1 MGSGDRPVVV
11 FDSGVGGLPYLA
23 AARAL
28 MPGRSFAY
36 LADRGGFP
44 YGTKTR
50 RDLRERV
57 LAVADAVLKRFDPAA
72 LVIAC
77 NTASQAALGAVRE
90 AHPGLL
96 VVGTVP
102 AVKPAAM
109 RSRSGV
115 IGIMAT
121 AGAVEDPYLD
131 ELVAR
136 HAAGLRV
143 LRVGAQDL
151 VGFVERRLPFATAE
165 ERRAAVDPYVRRL
178 VSEGADEIV
187 LACTHF
193 LRLSAD
199 IASAA
204 GPGVEVVDSLEGV
217 ARRLRA
223 QLEERGLLGE
233 TPGQADDDTLFLSG
247 DEPFE
252 AVYASFA
259 ASFSLAG
266 PRGLGVG

>member
-1 MGSGDRPVVV
+1 MGSGDRPVVL

-28 MPGRSFAY
+28 MPGRGFAY

-50 RDLRERV
+50 GELRERV
-57 LAVADAVLKRFDPAA
+57 LAVVEAILGRLDPLA

-102 AVKPAAM
+102 AVKPAAL

-131 ELVAR
+131 ELVTR

-151 VGFVERRLPFATAE
+151 VGFVERRLPFATAQ
-165 ERRAAVDPYVRRL
+165 ERRAAVQPYVTRL

-193 LRLSAD
+193 LHLSQD

-204 GPGVEVVDSLEGV
+204 GPGVEVVDSREGV
-217 ARRLRA
+217 ARRLRD

-233 TPGQADDDTLFLSG
+233 AQGQAAADTLYLSG
-247 DEPFE
+247 EEPFE
-252 AVYASFA
+252 AAYSSFA
-259 ASFSLAG
+259 ASFSLSG